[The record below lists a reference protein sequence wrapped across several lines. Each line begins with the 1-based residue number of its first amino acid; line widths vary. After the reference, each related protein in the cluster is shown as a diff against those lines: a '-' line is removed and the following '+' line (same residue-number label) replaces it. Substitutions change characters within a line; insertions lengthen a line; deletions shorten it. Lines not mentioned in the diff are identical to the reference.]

1 LPNDAA
7 LAVAATPSAA
17 AEAAAPTRTLRRDRS
32 VMFLYLLWFNLKKYT
47 ATISYSYIK
56 GNRLKC
62 VVIQQNRFLIYSEIT
77 SGKRRPE
84 SNALR
89 QSLLGGDS
97 SGVFEDATVKLLE
110 RNDNLGVIVS
120 GSWTCGISQVSGS

>member
-32 VMFLYLLWFNLKKYT
+32 VMFLYLPWFNLKKYT
-47 ATISYSYIK
+47 ATISDSYIK

-62 VVIQQNRFLIYSEIT
+62 VVIQQNKFLIYSGGP
-77 SGKRRPE
+77 SGKRQPE

-120 GSWTCGISQVSGS
+120 GS

>member
-1 LPNDAA
+1 
-7 LAVAATPSAA
+7 VAATPSAA

>member
-1 LPNDAA
+1 
-7 LAVAATPSAA
+7 
-17 AEAAAPTRTLRRDRS
+17 
-32 VMFLYLLWFNLKKYT
+32 MFLYLLWFNLKKYT
-47 ATISYSYIK
+47 ATISDSYIK